1 MNSEIIKRVTT
12 GFFLFLILF
21 LMFINKIAYVFLSI
35 IIFSLSLIEFFKIM
49 KRIFKNNSFKN
60 FIFNSFFSIYMF
72 LFLLIFILGTNDVHF
87 KIILFIILIICASS
101 DIGGLIIGKMF
112 KGPKLTKISP
122 NKTITGS
129 LGSIL
134 FSILIS
140 STLLKYLFNTS
151 SIQNILIGLVVSI
164 SVQLGDLFFH
174 T

>member
-1 MNSEIIKRVTT
+1 
-12 GFFLFLILF
+12 
-21 LMFINKIAYVFLSI
+21 
-35 IIFSLSLIEFFKIM
+35 
-49 KRIFKNNSFKN
+49 
-60 FIFNSFFSIYMF
+60 MF

-87 KIILFIILIICASS
+87 KIILFIILIICSSS

-164 SVQLGDLFFH
+164 SVQLGDLFFSYLKRKSSIKNTGNLLPGH
-174 T
+174 ENS